1 MKTTH
6 LFAVALMLTAI
17 FSVPS
22 IAQTAQ
28 PNQVTSKIV
37 IVDTSAFFT
46 DKTGIT
52 RIINA
57 SKQLDSELGPKRN
70 ELQQLVTRTQNL
82 EKEIETLQRNV
93 QNKVPVDQ
101 KSAQAKVDELERLR
115 REGKFKQDE
124 YNSLVKNRQ
133 EQLLGPPYAET
144 MKSLAEYIKTKGF
157 GIVFDVSKDQ
167 NGMLIFATEQYDI
180 TRDFIAFYNSR
191 PVTATTPTTPRPT
204 TTPSAKPPVKP

>member
-1 MKTTH
+1 MKKIH
-6 LFAVALMLTAI
+6 LFAPILMLTVI
-17 FSVPS
+17 LSVS
-22 IAQTAQ
+22 SFAQTAQ
-28 PNQVTSKIV
+28 PNQAASKIV
-37 IVDTSAFFT
+37 IVDTSAFFI

-70 ELQQLVTRTQNL
+70 ELQQLVTRTQTL

-144 MKSLAEYIKTKGF
+144 MKGLAEYIKTKGF

-180 TRDFIAFYNSR
+180 TKDFIAFYNSR
-191 PVTATTPTTPRPT
+191 PATATTPTTPRPT